1 MIASKRAKVLSC
13 FLRSLAARLWKE
25 DKDEDETSGR
35 EGGIEEEG
43 GRVAERLLQVP
54 EGLGDEEPA
63 EVGGEVGKGVRPP
76 TGVHGQH
83 LGGHDPG
90 EAAQP
95 QVEGNGEAED
105 EGERHPGHLGQV
117 GPCLDQLAGQGD
129 IHGRGGQ
136 VLRIQDI
143 AG

>member
-63 EVGGEVGKGVRPP
+63 EVGGEVGQGVSPAAGP
-76 TGVHGQH
+76 HWKH

-90 EAAQP
+90 EAAEAK
-95 QVEGNGEAED
+95 VEGHCEAQD
-105 EGERHPGHLGQV
+105 EGQRQPRD
-117 GPCLDQLAGQGD
+117 PATWT
-129 IHGRGGQ
+129 
-136 VLRIQDI
+136 QDSLLLLI
-143 AG
+143 GK